1 MTHSHKH
8 ADLVLFSKPA
18 FIYLFIFFFVVLSR
32 AGHAPRT
39 VAGVGFWGWVEAEV
53 AGKEGGGGAGRSG
66 FVDR

>member
-18 FIYLFIFFFVVLSR
+18 FIYLFIFFVVLSR
-32 AGHAPRT
+32 AGRAPST
-39 VAGVGFWGWVEAEV
+39 EAGVGFWGRVEAEV